1 MLPNA
6 SAPSLRS
13 ICAEPRI
20 RPPGDRTDMEIK
32 SHLADRFLAR
42 PPLGLVAALVYG
54 PDQGMVRERAAALA
68 RSVVPDLS
76 DPFRV
81 SELDEAVL
89 DSDPARLWDEAAALS
104 MRGGRRVVRVR
115 GAGNALWKA
124 FEQSLSEPKGD
135 ALIVVEAGELAKSAS
150 LRRVFDEADNAAA
163 IACYPDRERELEEVV
178 RAALKDMGLSID
190 PEALDYA
197 VSRLGSDRGVTRSE
211 LEKLALYAMGEKTVT
226 SAHVAAVMGDE
237 SELRMDETFDAAG
250 EGNYTRLDISLSR
263 LWAAG
268 TSPLAVLRQAMTH
281 FPRPLLVRA
290 GADERENAA
299 ATMKKLRPPVHFSR
313 EQSFRGQ
320 GSRWTAS
327 RLEEALTHLYEAE
340 ALVKTTAI
348 PGEAACGRAL
358 LSVAA
363 LANAGR

>member
-1 MLPNA
+1 
-6 SAPSLRS
+6 
-13 ICAEPRI
+13 
-20 RPPGDRTDMEIK
+20 MEIK
-32 SHLADRFLAR
+32 SHLADRFVAR
-42 PPLGLVAALVYG
+42 PPLGLVAVLVYG
-54 PDQGMVRERAAALA
+54 PDQGMVRERASALA
-68 RSVVPDLS
+68 RSIVPDLN

-104 MRGGRRVVRVR
+104 MIGGRRVVRVR
-115 GAGNALWKA
+115 GAGNGLAKA
-124 FEQSLSEPKGD
+124 FEQFLSEPKGD
-135 ALIVVEAGELAKSAS
+135 ALIVIEAGELAKSAS
-150 LRRVFDEADNAAA
+150 LRRVFDDADNAAA
-163 IACYPDRERELEEVV
+163 IPCYPDRERELEEVV
-178 RAALKDMGLSID
+178 RTALKEMGLSID
-190 PEALDYA
+190 ADALDYA

-211 LEKLALYAMGEKTVT
+211 LEKLALYALGEKTVT
-226 SAHVAAVMGDE
+226 AAHVAAVMGDE

-250 EGNYTRLDISLSR
+250 EGEYARLDISLSR

-268 TSPLAVLRQAMTH
+268 TSPVAVLRQAMTH
-281 FPRPLLVRA
+281 FQRLLLVRVESDEGKNA
-290 GADERENAA
+290 GLA
-299 ATMKKLRPPVHFSR
+299 MKKLRPPVHFSR

-320 GSRWTAS
+320 AARWTAA

-340 ALVKTTAI
+340 ALVKTTAV

>member
-1 MLPNA
+1 
-6 SAPSLRS
+6 
-13 ICAEPRI
+13 
-20 RPPGDRTDMEIK
+20 MEIK
-32 SHLADRFLAR
+32 SHLADRFVAR
-42 PPLGLVAALVYG
+42 PPADLVAALVYG

-68 RSVVPDLS
+68 RSVVADLN

-81 SELDEAVL
+81 AELDEAGL
-89 DSDPARLWDEAAALS
+89 DADPARLWDEAAALS
-104 MRGGRRVVRVR
+104 MTGGRRVVRVR
-115 GAGNALWKA
+115 GAGNGLAKE
-124 FEQSLSEPKGD
+124 FERFLSEPKGD
-135 ALIVVEAGELAKSAS
+135 ALIIVEAGELAKSAA
-150 LRRVFDEADNAAA
+150 LRRVFEDADNAAA
-163 IACYPDRERELEEVV
+163 IACYPDRERDLEEVV
-178 RAALKDMGLSID
+178 RAALKEMHLSID
-190 PEALDYA
+190 ADALDYA

-211 LEKLALYAMGEKTVT
+211 LEKLALYAMGETTVT
-226 SAHVAAVMGDE
+226 SAHVAAVLGDE
-237 SELRMDETFDAAG
+237 SELRMEETFDAAG
-250 EGNYTRLDISLSR
+250 EGNYARLDICLSR

-268 TSPLAVLRQAMTH
+268 TSPVAVLRQAMTH
-281 FPRPLLVRA
+281 FQRLLLVRVD
-290 GADERENAA
+290 ADEGKNAA

-320 GSRWTAS
+320 VSRWTPS